1 MVVMLVMVVQDRTG
15 QNWRLN
21 STFQI
26 TCDWQLSQFLWCLY
40 FRDFIVCF
48 FDIPP
53 LLLKSAFFSELQ
65 NVFVAVWL
73 PYFGQRFPYT
83 QVADDIQQLLL
94 TNHRALDQLLSTRLE
109 YFGFQTRNQDT
120 PNVQKPKKDWCTEP
134 TDPDQDS
141 STSNICFPKSV
152 EMIIYFL

>member
-1 MVVMLVMVVQDRTG
+1 MSDLKFNID
-15 QNWRLN
+15 L
-21 STFQI
+21 
-26 TCDWQLSQFLWCLY
+26 FLLY
-40 FRDFIVCF
+40 FRDFIDCF
-48 FDIPP
+48 LISHP
-53 LLLKSAFFSELQ
+53 LLLKSASFSELQ

-94 TNHRALDQLLSTRLE
+94 TNHKALDQLLSTRLE

-120 PNVQKPKKDWCTEP
+120 PNVQKPKKDWCTES

-141 STSNICFPKSV
+141 SSSNICFPKSI
-152 EMIIYFL
+152 EIIIHFL

>member
-1 MVVMLVMVVQDRTG
+1 M
-15 QNWRLN
+15 
-21 STFQI
+21 
-26 TCDWQLSQFLWCLY
+26 
-40 FRDFIVCF
+40 
-48 FDIPP
+48 
-53 LLLKSAFFSELQ
+53 
-65 NVFVAVWL
+65 FVAVWL

-94 TNHRALDQLLSTRLE
+94 TNHKALDQLLSTRLE

-141 STSNICFPKSV
+141 STSKICFAKSV
-152 EMIIYFL
+152 EIIIIILDKEALSCSGGVWGDLLRKHDWKKELKA